1 MKVQLSITEQC
12 NLRCEYCYYKDIH
25 ARCDMM
31 SDDVM
36 EATVRLAFEKA
47 IKAKRE
53 SMCITFFGG
62 EPLLRFDFIRKTVKF
77 TKKLIKELRTELSKK
92 FRLDYS
98 INTNGTL
105 FTDEIVKYLKRE
117 KFTVFLSLDGPQK
130 KHDISRRTVDGS
142 GSFKALAPY
151 LPDMAEMGAHVL
163 MIVTRKHVKG
173 LSDAVKWVF
182 KQGFIKVSTYLD
194 FDGSWTGPDFDALI
208 PEYEKMARFWY
219 RSQLE
224 GRDIYLGTIQNKVV
238 MNTFQIRQKNYSCF
252 MNTESM
258 FVATNGNV
266 FPCSRFI
273 SSRKNAPYIVGNVFD
288 KGSGVYK
295 GVMPQA
301 VRQFMETDRKECDGC
316 AIRYRCSAH
325 ECGCT
330 SFYTTGSLEGV
341 SPEVCT
347 HERILCAICDEY
359 AVKLHEKLFQKKRLS
374 P

>member
-12 NLRCEYCYYKDIH
+12 NLRCEYCYYKDVH
-25 ARCDMM
+25 ARCDVM

-47 IKAKRE
+47 IKIKRE
-53 SMCITFFGG
+53 SMNITFFGG
-62 EPLLRFDFIRKTVKF
+62 EPLLRFDFVKKTVKF
-77 TKKLIKELRTELSKK
+77 TKKLMKELRPQLPKK
-92 FRLDYS
+92 FQLGYS

-130 KHDISRRTVDGS
+130 RHDISRRTINGS
-142 GSFKALAPY
+142 GSFKAIAPY
-151 LPDMAEMGAHVL
+151 IPDMVEMDAQVL
-163 MIVTRKHVKG
+163 MVVTRKHVKG
-173 LSDAVKWVF
+173 LAAAVKWVF
-182 KQGFIKVSTYLD
+182 RQGFSKVATYLNY
-194 FDGSWTGPDFDALI
+194 DGSWTGADFDALI

-219 RSQLE
+219 KCQLE
-224 GRDIYLGTIQNKVV
+224 GRDIYLGTIQNKIV
-238 MNTFQIRQKNYSCF
+238 MNTFQIRQKKFSCF

-258 FVATNGNV
+258 SVATNGNV

-273 SSRKNAPYIVGNVFD
+273 SSRKDAPYIVGNVFD
-288 KGSGVYK
+288 KDSGVYK
-295 GVMPQA
+295 GVMPRA

-316 AIRYRCSAH
+316 VIRYRCAAH

-330 SFYTTGSLEGV
+330 SFYTTGSLKGV

-359 AVKLHEKLFQKKRLS
+359 ALKLHEKLFQKK
-374 P
+374 